1 MGLDEVISFKMKYS
15 KKWLRGD
22 AETSPLSYQTKRKC
36 FILHYPVHASC
47 TGGGPAQR
55 EFSHALILLSLF
67 SFFGQRWEVWDP
79 NRSIKDGFML
89 PTTTI
94 TALIFR
100 PSAQLNA
107 QTHKCI
113 YPFPTDNPLLLDW
126 IIMGRFKRKLMTFL
140 LLTEGRV
147 LDYTNAGLELIFQ
160 CFCNIYFNCY
170 SVTKVTQYINLDQCG

>member
-1 MGLDEVISFKMKYS
+1 MGLDEAISFKMKYS

-22 AETSPLSYQTKRKC
+22 AETNPLSKQTKRKC
-36 FILHYPVHASC
+36 FILHYPLHAPC

-55 EFSHALILLSLF
+55 EFSPALILLSLF
-67 SFFGQRWEVWDP
+67 SFLGQIWQVWDP

-89 PTTTI
+89 PTTTTTT

-100 PSAQLNA
+100 PSAQLNV

-113 YPFPTDNPLLLDW
+113 YPFPSDNPLLLTW
-126 IIMGRFKRKLMTFL
+126 IIMGRFKRKLITFL

-147 LDYTNAGLELIFQ
+147 LHAGLELIFQ
-160 CFCNIYFNCY
+160 CFCYIYFNSY
-170 SVTKVTQYINLDQCG
+170 SVTKVTHYISLDQWG